1 MEIMLKVWGRK
12 NSINVQKVMWAVGEL
27 GIAYERT
34 DAGGPFGGLND
45 PDFVTMNPMRRV
57 PVIDD
62 GGTIIWESHAIVRYL
77 CALYGNGRLWPD
89 NIARRG
95 ASDIWMEWTQ
105 ANLQPAF
112 TNGVFWGFYRT
123 PETQRDWSAIRQSV
137 QRTADL
143 LRILDRHLA
152 DKSFVGGDGLTMG
165 DIPPGV
171 QLYRYFNLEIERPSL
186 PHVEAWYQRLCSR
199 PAYREHVMVPFDEL
213 RGRLDY

>member
-1 MEIMLKVWGRK
+1 MLKIWGRK

-27 GIAYERT
+27 GIAYERI

-45 PDFVTMNPMRRV
+45 PDFVAMNPMKRV

-62 GGTIIWESHAIVRYL
+62 GGTIVWESHAIVRYL
-77 CALYGNGRLWPD
+77 CARYGNGRLWPD
-89 NIARRG
+89 DAARRS

-105 ANLQPAF
+105 ADLQPGF
-112 TNGVFWGFYRT
+112 MNGVFWGFYRT
-123 PETQRDWSAIRQSV
+123 PEARRDWSAIQRNV

-143 LRILDRHLA
+143 LRILDHHLA
-152 DKSFVGGDGLTMG
+152 ERSFVGGDGLTMG
-165 DIPPGV
+165 DIPPGA

-186 PHVEAWYQRLCSR
+186 PHVEAWYERLCSR

-213 RGRLDY
+213 RGRLAY